1 MNTPQKIQEIL
12 QEKLSAS
19 KVEVI
24 DESHLHAGHSEAK
37 ASGGGY
43 YSVVVVSEMFKG
55 KTTLARHRMIYQ
67 ALSEE
72 LKTSIHALAIKAHT
86 CQEYYVRSL

>member
-1 MNTPQKIQEIL
+1 MQTTQKIQAIL

-19 KVEVI
+19 KVEVV

-37 ASGGGY
+37 ISGGGH

-55 KTTLARHRMIYQ
+55 KTILARHRMIYQ

-72 LKTSIHALAIKAHT
+72 LKTSIHALAIKAYT
-86 CQEYYVRSL
+86 GREYST

>member
-1 MNTPQKIQEIL
+1 MNTPKKIQKTL
-12 QEKLSAS
+12 QKKLSAS

-24 DESHLHAGHSEAK
+24 DQSHLHAGHSEAK
-37 ASGGGY
+37 NSGGGH
-43 YSVVVVSEMFKG
+43 YSVVVVSELFKG

-72 LKTSIHALAIKAHT
+72 LKTSIHALAIKT
-86 CQEYYVRSL
+86 YTLEEYSRA

>member
-1 MNTPQKIQEIL
+1 MNAPEKIQKTL
-12 QEKLSAS
+12 QKKISAS

-37 ASGGGY
+37 SSGGGH

-55 KTTLARHRMIYQ
+55 KTTLARHRMVYQ
-67 ALSEE
+67 ALFEV
-72 LKTSIHALAIKAHT
+72 LKTSIHALAIKAYSPD
-86 CQEYYVRSL
+86 EYA

>member
-1 MNTPQKIQEIL
+1 MNTPQKIQKIL

-24 DESHLHAGHSEAK
+24 DESHLHAGHSGAQI
-37 ASGGGY
+37 SGGGH
-43 YSVVVVSEMFKG
+43 YSVLVVSKMFKD
-55 KTTLARHRMIYQ
+55 KTTLARHRMVYQ

-72 LKTSIHALAIKAHT
+72 LKTSIHALAIRAYSPEEYRDST
-86 CQEYYVRSL
+86 C

>member
-1 MNTPQKIQEIL
+1 MNITQKIQKIL
-12 QEKLSAS
+12 QRKLSAS

-37 ASGGGY
+37 NSGGH
-43 YSVVVVSEMFKG
+43 YSVVVISEMFKG
-55 KTTLARHRMIYQ
+55 KTTLARHRMVYQ

-72 LKTSIHALAIKAHT
+72 LKTLIHALAIKAYSPD
-86 CQEYYVRSL
+86 EYN